1 MTKAKIADISG
12 YMKIEIKKLIK
23 KYGSKK
29 EAAENLMVTV
39 RYVDMILNGH
49 KPSKRLI
56 KMVRIL
62 LST

>member
-1 MTKAKIADISG
+1 MTRMEILDISG
-12 YMKIEIKKLIK
+12 SMKTEIKKLIK

-29 EAAENLMVTV
+29 EVAENLMVTV
-39 RYVDMILNGH
+39 RYIDMILKGH